1 MSYGS
6 SVPEAIDALFALLDA
21 RSGLDHVNV
30 RSSYPLDPS
39 KLVGDTGLQDAVF
52 LGREGSSAVTGSAV
66 YPVMG
71 HAFVDETYTLWLTC
85 QSIKD
90 NTSGTELAA
99 RQRAYTLMGEV
110 VGCVLAAPTLG
121 LTNTSARAAFEIG
134 GRLTDGPYQI
144 EDGGGYLGSGGYGWR
159 VSVGLNCTC
168 RITLT

>member
-30 RSSYPLDPS
+30 SSSYPLDPS
-39 KLVGDTGLQDAVF
+39 SLAGDTGIQDAVF
-52 LGREGSSAVTGSAV
+52 LGRDGSSAITGSAA

-71 HAFVDETYTLWLTC
+71 HRFVDETYTLWLTC

-90 NTSGTELAA
+90 DSSGTEVLA
-99 RQRAYTLMGEV
+99 RQRAYSLMGEV
-110 VGCVLAAPTLG
+110 IGTVLGDPTLG
-121 LTNTSARAAFEIG
+121 LTNTAARAAFEIG

-144 EDGGGYLGSGGYGWR
+144 EDGGGYLASGGYGWR
-159 VSVGLNCTC
+159 VSVGLNCTA